1 MKSRIDLMSESKPI
15 GRAERARRRLTPESM
30 TPQQRAA
37 YERRRSARETPEAKA
52 QLTRDIES
60 IRQEFPP
67 LAADEALLSLFA
79 ELRAERERQGLSL
92 TDMMARTRIDRSTIN
107 KLENG
112 KIPNPTY
119 STLKAYAKALGMRL
133 ALSLDRN
140 RGNDDGPD
148 GPAP

>member
-15 GRAERARRRLTPESM
+15 GRAERARRRLTPETM

-37 YERRRSARETPEAKA
+37 YERRRSARETPDAEA
-52 QLTRDIES
+52 QLARDIES

-67 LAADEALLSLFA
+67 LDADEPLLRLVA
-79 ELRAERERQGLSL
+79 ELRAERRRQGLSL
-92 TDMMARTRIDRSTIN
+92 TDMMGLTRIDRATIN

-119 STLKAYAKALGMRL
+119 STLKAYSKALGMRL
-133 ALSLDRN
+133 ALRLDRN
-140 RGNDDGPD
+140 RGDDN
-148 GPAP
+148 